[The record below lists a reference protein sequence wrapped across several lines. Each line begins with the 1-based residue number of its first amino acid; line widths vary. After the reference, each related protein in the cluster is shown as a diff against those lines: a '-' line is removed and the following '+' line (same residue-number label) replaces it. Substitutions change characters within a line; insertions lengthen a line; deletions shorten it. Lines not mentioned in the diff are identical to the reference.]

1 MCTVW
6 VVNSEILPRTN
17 MFVAIVIF
25 RPFKLYRSRIG
36 SVVAVLKGFRGGCD
50 VELSLGE
57 ADIFKKLGLSVSG
70 W

>member
-1 MCTVW
+1 
-6 VVNSEILPRTN
+6 